1 MVVARRILRRR
12 AAGKTEYQGSAAAE
26 LAGEATISRVGRV
39 RPHVGARFFIL
50 LWTAIIFLPEDLQV
64 RAATGVAAAPISSPS
79 SAVVCPPGV

>member
-12 AAGKTEYQGSAAAE
+12 AAAKTEYQGSAAAE
-26 LAGEATISRVGRV
+26 LAGEATISRTHA
-39 RPHVGARFFIL
+39 RPRVGARFFIL

-79 SAVVCPPGV
+79 SAVVCPSGV